1 MYFLGIDVSTTA
13 TKALLIDPAGAVI
26 AAAASEYNFETP
38 HPLWSEQSPGLWW
51 DGTQKSIRSLLQ
63 QARVDPSKIAAL
75 GLTGQMHGL
84 VLLDAAGEILRPCIL
99 WNDQRTQDQCDEIHR
114 LVGRENFI
122 QITGNPALT
131 GFTLPKL
138 LWVKEHETQ
147 VYARIAHV
155 LLPKDYVRYCLTGT
169 FAMDRADG
177 SGTVLMDLRAR
188 DWSREIIKALDIPS
202 GWLPQLYEGPEL
214 TGRISAQAHQD
225 PIHNCRRISC
235 ISHHRIP
242 S

>member
-84 VLLDAAGEILRPCIL
+84 VLLD
-99 WNDQRTQDQCDEIHR
+99 QREKSC
-114 LVGRENFI
+114 
-122 QITGNPALT
+122 
-131 GFTLPKL
+131 
-138 LWVKEHETQ
+138 
-147 VYARIAHV
+147 ARV
-155 LLPKDYVRYCLTGT
+155 SCGT
-169 FAMDRADG
+169 TSA
-177 SGTVLMDLRAR
+177 
-188 DWSREIIKALDIPS
+188 P
-202 GWLPQLYEGPEL
+202 
-214 TGRISAQAHQD
+214 RISAMKSTAW
-225 PIHNCRRISC
+225 
-235 ISHHRIP
+235 
-242 S
+242 

>member
-13 TKALLIDPAGAVI
+13 TKALLIDPAGAVV

-63 QARVDPSKIAAL
+63 QAQVDPSKIAAL

-114 LVGRENFI
+114 LVGRENFL

-138 LWVKEHETQ
+138 LWVKENEPQ

-155 LLPKDYVRYCLTGT
+155 LLPKDYVQVPFDRYFRNGPGGR
-169 FAMDRADG
+169 FGHRADG
-177 SGTVLMDLRAR
+177 FTSA
-188 DWSREIIKALDIPS
+188 A
-202 GWLPQLYEGPEL
+202 
-214 TGRISAQAHQD
+214 TGRRKLLKPWIF
-225 PIHNCRRISC
+225 PPVGCRRCMKGLS
-235 ISHHRIP
+235 
-242 S
+242 